1 MDRSQLS
8 GRGLKVLAIDE
19 EIPCPPDTG
28 KRIRTWNLLRRLAPR
43 HRISL
48 LCYGERDERAISA
61 IQSAGIDV
69 HLVDSIA
76 NHRGWQ
82 LHARLFANLFSPY
95 PYSVSKH
102 YTRRFQRQLNLLLQ
116 NEPFDLLHCE
126 WTPYARFLE
135 AADRI
140 RTLVSAHGVES
151 QIWFRR
157 ARHSNTVP
165 ERIFFA
171 LQALKMRRFEQR
183 ALRRANW
190 VTTVSPLDA
199 ETIRAWGAASIS
211 LVENGV
217 DPDEFR
223 PATEPGNPSDLLFVG
238 SLDWF
243 ANQDGVLYL
252 LEQIW
257 PLIRS
262 QQPQARLRIIGR
274 RPPAQ
279 LEKRIG
285 YSPSVELIGEVSDV
299 RPFFSRA
306 AVVVVP
312 LRIGG
317 GTRIKILEAL
327 SMGKAV
333 VSTSVGAEG
342 LAVVDGVHLL
352 LADSPQEFARRAIDL
367 LNFPEERRRLGEN
380 GRKLAVQRYS
390 WNHLADRLELAWYR
404 ACGIRMP
411 SFASRAPALEELP
424 IQP

>member
-1 MDRSQLS
+1 M
-8 GRGLKVLAIDE
+8 VIDE
-19 EIPCPPDTG
+19 EIPYPADSG

-48 LCYGERDERAISA
+48 LCYGTNQEQAFSA
-61 IQSAGIDV
+61 VQSAGIDV
-69 HLVDSIA
+69 HLVDPIA
-76 NHRGWQ
+76 NLRGWQ

-116 NEPFDLLHCE
+116 KEPFDLLHCE

-135 AADRI
+135 AADGI

-157 ARHSNTVP
+157 ARHSNTVA

-171 LQALKMRRFEQR
+171 LQALKMGRFE
-183 ALRRANW
+183 RRAVRRASW
-190 VTTVSPLDA
+190 VTTVSSLDA
-199 ETIRAWGAASIS
+199 QAIQAWGAASIS

-217 DPDEFR
+217 DPDEFQ
-223 PATEPGNPSDLLFVG
+223 PTAEPDKPSDLLFVG

-274 RPPAQ
+274 RPPVL
-279 LEKRIG
+279 LEKRIAN
-285 YSPSVELIGEVSDV
+285 SPGVELIGEVSDV

-367 LNFPEERRRLGEN
+367 LSSPEERRRLGEN
-380 GRKLAVQRYS
+380 GRKLAIQRYS
-390 WNHLADRLELAWYR
+390 WNHLADLLESAWYR

-411 SFASRAPALEELP
+411 GFTSRARVPEELP